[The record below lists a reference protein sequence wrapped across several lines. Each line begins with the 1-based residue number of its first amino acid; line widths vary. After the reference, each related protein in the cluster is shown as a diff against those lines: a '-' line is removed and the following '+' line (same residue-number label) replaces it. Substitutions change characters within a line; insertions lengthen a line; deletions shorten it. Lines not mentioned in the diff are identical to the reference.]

1 MGHLAHGKESA
12 CNAGNPGLISVSG
25 RTPGEENGN
34 PFQGRRILPGGSHG
48 QRGLAGYSPWD
59 CRVRQYKVTN
69 KRAYL

>member
-12 CNAGNPGLISVSG
+12 CNADNPGLISVSG